1 MKLFQSVDPDF
12 VRANFKDPAVAEA
25 IIRADQRRTP
35 ITKIVI
41 GSFLLVM
48 IVAIGY
54 AINKQNIARD
64 FQLKGLSAV
73 SKTDSCQQQAQK
85 QMQQAAAS
93 RQQAEEMHMKIQ
105 QQLEDCQKKTR
116 KK

>member
-1 MKLFQSVDPDF
+1 MKLFQNVDPDF
-12 VRANFKDPAVAEA
+12 VRTNFKYPAVAEA
-25 IIRADQRRTP
+25 LIRADQRRAT

-41 GSFLLVM
+41 SSFLLIM
-48 IVAIGY
+48 MVAIGY

-64 FQLKGLSAV
+64 FQMKGLRAV
-73 SKTDSCQQQAQK
+73 SQADSCQQQAQQ
-85 QMQQAAAS
+85 QMQLAAAS

-105 QQLEDCQKKTR
+105 QQLVDCVKKTR